1 VAAEVEAVAV
11 RVDDGLGDAADL
23 VVGLEDDDLLALL
36 GQQVAAVRPAGPP
49 PMTT

>member
-23 VVGLEDDDLLALL
+23 LVGLEDDDPLPALAS
-36 GQQVAAVRPAGPP
+36 R
-49 PMTT
+49 